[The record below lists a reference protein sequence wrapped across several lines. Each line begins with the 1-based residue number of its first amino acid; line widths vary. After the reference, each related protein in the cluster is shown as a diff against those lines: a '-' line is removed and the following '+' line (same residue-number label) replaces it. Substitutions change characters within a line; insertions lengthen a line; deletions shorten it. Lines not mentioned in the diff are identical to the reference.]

1 MNEAQRY
8 LAWVS
13 DFRIDDDGLAA
24 FRALEKLAEIREI
37 ASRGGKGSLD
47 EIRRALS

>member
-1 MNEAQRY
+1 MDEAQKYIQWR
-8 LAWVS
+8 A
-13 DFRIDDDGLAA
+13 DFRWEDDGVAA

>member
-1 MNEAQRY
+1 MDEAQKFLQWR
-8 LAWVS
+8 S
-13 DFRIDDDGLAA
+13 DFRWDDDGVNA
-24 FRALEKLAEIREI
+24 FKAIEKLAEIREI